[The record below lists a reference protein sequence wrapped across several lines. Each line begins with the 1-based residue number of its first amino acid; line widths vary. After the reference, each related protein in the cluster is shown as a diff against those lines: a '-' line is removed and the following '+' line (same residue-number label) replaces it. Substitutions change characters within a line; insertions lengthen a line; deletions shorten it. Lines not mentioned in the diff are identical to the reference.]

1 MKVAVIGGAGKMG
14 RWLVKHF
21 LTQGHSVVIS
31 DLKRDEAEAFAERV
45 GAEVAAG
52 NLEAAEG
59 ADVVLVSVPI
69 EITPKVLMDVA
80 PNLKENAELVE
91 IASLKTHIIPVL
103 RKIAE
108 SRCVKTVS
116 IHPLFGPGAKKL
128 SEERIAL
135 IPVSNLEMEVKEA
148 GRLFPGAEII
158 PVDAEIH
165 DRIMALTLSVPHFIN
180 IAFTSLLGE
189 ENLELLK
196 RLGGTTFILQLALS
210 EGVMTEDPHLYA
222 SIQMSSD
229 YTIHYLDRLLS
240 KMKSLRDVIARKD
253 EEAFS
258 RLYNEARTRI
268 SRDETF
274 RDAYERMYRLLEAL
288 KSDRKGSV
296 HI

>member
-116 IHPLFGPGAKKL
+116 VHPLFGPGAKKL

-189 ENLELLK
+189 ENLEL
-196 RLGGTTFILQLALS
+196 
-210 EGVMTEDPHLYA
+210 
-222 SIQMSSD
+222 
-229 YTIHYLDRLLS
+229 
-240 KMKSLRDVIARKD
+240 
-253 EEAFS
+253 
-258 RLYNEARTRI
+258 
-268 SRDETF
+268 
-274 RDAYERMYRLLEAL
+274 
-288 KSDRKGSV
+288 
-296 HI
+296 